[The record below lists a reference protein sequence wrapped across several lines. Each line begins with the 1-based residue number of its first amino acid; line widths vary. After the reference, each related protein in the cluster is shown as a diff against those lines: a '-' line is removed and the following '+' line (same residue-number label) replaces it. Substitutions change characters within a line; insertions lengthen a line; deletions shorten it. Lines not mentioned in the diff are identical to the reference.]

1 MDGELLV
8 QLGHERGLVEM
19 RSPPPAWW
27 RPACFNGA
35 TSARS
40 WKFAG
45 HLWGM
50 SLNVWLQWGHER
62 ALVEITT
69 GLSKKTPGLPASM
82 GPRARARGNNAIWR
96 GAGNRSVLLQWG
108 HERALVEIG
117 GHPSFPQSLV
127 VASMGPR
134 ALARG
139 NGEGCTWRHRMTPAS
154 MGPRA
159 RARGNSAAC
168 SGAPIC
174 FLLQWGDRKSVV

>member
-50 SLNVWLQWGHER
+50 SLNVCFNGATSARSWKYRHAAGHRHRQARLQWGHER
-62 ALVEITT
+62 ALVEIAPP
-69 GLSKKTPGLPASM
+69 LSYSVFKDLSAPSRPPGATRPADPTLP
-82 GPRARARGNNAIWR
+82 P
-96 GAGNRSVLLQWG
+96 
-108 HERALVEIG
+108 
-117 GHPSFPQSLV
+117 HPS
-127 VASMGPR
+127 
-134 ALARG
+134 
-139 NGEGCTWRHRMTPAS
+139 
-154 MGPRA
+154 
-159 RARGNSAAC
+159 
-168 SGAPIC
+168 I
-174 FLLQWGDRKSVV
+174 